1 MFKDLSLGAKY
12 FVALVAVVCG
22 LTLGMF
28 VYDYG
33 KALNTSNPEVDSVMI
48 AVDGN
53 LQKRDVKLS
62 ELELVEDSVGN
73 TTPVQMLYYTT
84 DSTKRIIQVN
94 LDKRWWKYHVKDFVV
109 KH

>member
-1 MFKDLSLGAKY
+1 MFKDLGLSAKA
-12 FVALVAVVCG
+12 FIALVVVVGG
-22 LTLGMF
+22 LMIGMF
-28 VYDYG
+28 AYDYG
-33 KALNTSNPEVDSVMI
+33 KALNTSNPEVDSVMT